1 MRYTDL
7 SKECTHPGCEGNSA
21 FTLLGPVSVARALE
35 RGSICVLTITCSGWM
50 DGWRRRGS
58 GGEEDS
64 GGLTPL
70 TPS

>member
-35 RGSICVLTITCSGWM
+35 RGSVYSQLRAAGGWM
-50 DGWRRRGS
+50 DG
-58 GGEEDS
+58 GGEAP
-64 GGLTPL
+64 GVRKTAGV
-70 TPS
+70 